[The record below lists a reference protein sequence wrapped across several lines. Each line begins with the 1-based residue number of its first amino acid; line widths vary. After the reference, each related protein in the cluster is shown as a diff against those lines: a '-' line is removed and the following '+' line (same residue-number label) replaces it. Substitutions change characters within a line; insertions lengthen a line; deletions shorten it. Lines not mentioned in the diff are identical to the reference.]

1 MLVASSG
8 SDPHCV
14 SSSSEYV
21 SASSS
26 VETAS
31 QIPSPFASTGTRLAT
46 RELLPHAVSS
56 MSDHPSLSSSR
67 SSVRVDSP
75 VIVSGIP
82 SPSVSVDA
90 LASRGK
96 ASASLNT
103 VSPSIS
109 KSYSSHSKSPSKSS
123 GDELALSGSVPQA
136 VSIESRK
143 PSLSS
148 SVSSTSGG
156 VDVDSPSSWSG
167 NPSPSVSKYAASSS
181 GNISFLSISST
192 SSSAMPRHPE
202 SNSINASKRVC
213 TFMALVIDVMDMNL
227 IPTTPNSNEQK
238 RGLELS

>member
-1 MLVASSG
+1 M
-8 SDPHCV
+8 
-14 SSSSEYV
+14 

-31 QIPSPFASTGTRLAT
+31 QIPSPFASTGMRVAT
-46 RELLPHAVSS
+46 RELLPQAVSS
-56 MSDHPSLSSSR
+56 TSDQPSLSSSR

-75 VIVSGIP
+75 VSVFGMP
-82 SPSVSVDA
+82 SPSVSVAA

-109 KSYSSHSKSPSKSS
+109 KSYSSHSKSPSRSS
-123 GDELALSGSVPQA
+123 GKEVALSGSVPQV

-148 SVSSTSGG
+148 SMSATSGG

-181 GNISFLSISST
+181 GNISFSSIFSA

-202 SNSINASKRVC
+202 SNSIKVSNRVC
-213 TFMALVIDVMDMNL
+213 TFMGFWRTPSHKKVDPTDEAERVTAID
-227 IPTTPNSNEQK
+227 S
-238 RGLELS
+238 